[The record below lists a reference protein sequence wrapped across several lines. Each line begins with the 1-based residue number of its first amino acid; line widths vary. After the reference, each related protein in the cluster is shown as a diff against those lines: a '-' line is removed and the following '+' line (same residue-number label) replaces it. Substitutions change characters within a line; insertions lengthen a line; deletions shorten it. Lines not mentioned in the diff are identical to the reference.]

1 MDVSKIG
8 GSPDL
13 VQKWSKALDGIRS
26 DYTAR
31 VTAQLLENQAKAVLA
46 ETQWVRLSQPSNL
59 ESDSMV
65 TSPRLIALSLA
76 TGMRLAN

>member
-13 VQKWSKALDGIRS
+13 VQKWSKALDGIKS

-31 VTAQLLENQAKAVLA
+31 VTAQLLENQAKAVL
-46 ETQWVRLSQPSNL
+46 
-59 ESDSMV
+59 SDSLKV
-65 TSPRLIALSLA
+65 ER
-76 TGMRLAN
+76 